1 MTTPATHDMLL
12 STPVFQGMAERDLQE
27 IVAQTKLGFEKYDF
41 PQVIHQQGQRCEKL
55 TYLMSGKI
63 AVTTTASKNK
73 YAIIE
78 DICAPCFIEPERLFG
93 IDNKWSR
100 TVSALTSCNV
110 LTLDKNEVLRLTA
123 GYTVFRLNLL
133 NIISTVAQRAKQ
145 NVLMPQSI
153 DFRQRF
159 ARFIT
164 ERCTVPYGPKHLRI
178 NRKNLTEELN
188 QGLQTLTADLY
199 ELQAQGLIN
208 IRRGGYHIPDLE
220 KLREAIFYK

>member
-1 MTTPATHDMLL
+1 MTTPSTHDMLL

-41 PQVIHQQGQRCEKL
+41 PQVIHKHGQRCEKL

-63 AVTTTASKNK
+63 AVTTTSCN
-73 YAIIE
+73 YSITE
-78 DICAPCFIEPERLFG
+78 DISAPCFIEPERLFG

-100 TVSALTSCNV
+100 TVSALTPCNV

-123 GYTVFRLNLL
+123 RYTIFRLNLL
-133 NIISTVAQRAKQ
+133 NTLSTVAQRAKQ
-145 NVLMPQSI
+145 DILMPQSSG
-153 DFRQRF
+153 FRQRF
-159 ARFIT
+159 TRFIT
-164 ERCTVPYGPKHLRI
+164 ERCSVPYGAKHLRI

-208 IRRGGYHIPDLE
+208 IRRGGYLIPDLK
-220 KLREAIFYK
+220 KLRDATTNIE